1 MKKYQLKQLIQEVL
15 REVEAEAGESQVTD
29 PKTNS
34 DSDESIPP
42 HELRKKKF
50 GNNDPVL
57 SLSLGGVNKNNSQT
71 LKDFIGL
78 IAHEAGKRQLEII
91 HAELEKDGKIGI
103 DMDGSDIKRSEKTGG
118 EKGQSNKPLPK
129 GWRRM
134 PPSPEDWN
142 RMSPEERD
150 SFLVPGSH
158 SDEWQQATDKDMQKA
173 KSKKSS
179 DTNAKADM
187 GVYNFGR
194 EGIFPKNINLWTDRD
209 WNNWERL
216 SPTNKSLVKFKIPNM
231 DNETWTDNDWK
242 NWEKLNPA
250 NKQKVQ
256 FNIPRYK
263 PISQ

>member
-1 MKKYQLKQLIQEVL
+1 MNKFQLKKLIEEVL
-15 REVEAEAGESQVTD
+15 REVESEEND
-29 PKTNS
+29 PETNS

-42 HELRKKKF
+42 YELRKKKF
-50 GNNDPVL
+50 DNNDPIL

-78 IAHEAGKRQLEII
+78 IAYEAGKRQLEII

-103 DMDGSDIKRSEKTGG
+103 DMDGSDIKRSEKMSS
-118 EKGQSNKPLPK
+118 EKGQSSKMLPK

-142 RMSPEERD
+142 KMSPEERD

-158 SDEWQQATDKDMQKA
+158 SDEWKKATDTDIQKA
-173 KSKKSS
+173 KSKKPD
-179 DTNAKADM
+179 DTNAKTDM
-187 GVYNFGR
+187 GIYNFGR
-194 EGIFPKNINLWTDRD
+194 EGGILPKNINLWTDRD
-209 WNNWERL
+209 WKNWERL
-216 SPTNKSLVKFKIPNM
+216 NPANKSLVKFKIPNM
-231 DNETWTDNDWK
+231 DNKTWTDNDWK
-242 NWEKLNPA
+242 NWERLNPA

-263 PISQ
+263 PIDQ